1 MDYATK
7 YDLMSEL
14 YDERVYG
21 NNDDLY
27 DIAFEGVV
35 DKIKDI
41 GAWLKKHVVDP
52 IVNAFKKFLGLF
64 SRKSPKKYNIARD
77 RETARVGKELNSTI
91 TRCAGALDKQSTIIS
106 QSSTISV
113 YTSTNFVRLNS
124 KVESDINHI
133 GNIEEE
139 HHRRVDDITNRYES
153 KLKDQT
159 VVVVLLRD
167 TGDTLPAIEL
177 IKRSTKTAIDALN
190 KYIRDINTYST
201 ADKNDVG
208 GLNNALKYSNNITRL
223 LNKILNFKLFYN
235 TYGADPD
242 F

>member
-1 MDYATK
+1 MDYATR

-41 GAWLKKHVVDP
+41 GAWLKKHVLDP
-52 IVNAFKKFLGLF
+52 IVNGFRKFIGLF

-77 RETARVGKELNSTI
+77 KETARVGKELNSTI
-91 TRCAGALDKQSTIIS
+91 TRCAGALDKQSTMIS
-106 QSSTISV
+106 HSSTIDV
-113 YTSTNFVRLNS
+113 YLSTNFVRLNHN
-124 KVESDINHI
+124 VDWDINHI
-133 GNIEEE
+133 GDIEEK
-139 HHRRVDDITNRYES
+139 HNQRVDTISSHYEN

-177 IKRSTKTAIDALN
+177 IKRSTKTAIDVLN

-208 GLNNALKYSNNITRL
+208 GLNNALKYSNNITKL